1 MTPCG
6 RSTMAA
12 LASVAVYS
20 CMVLCLMS
28 DAVAAQLRVGFYS
41 QTCPTAETLIRQTFN
56 DAVQQTDD
64 IGADLLRMHFHDCF
78 VRGCDG
84 SVLIA
89 SANGNTAEKDAEVN
103 QTIEEEAFQVVDNA
117 KARLEAA
124 CPGVVSCADI
134 LAFFARDSVAHY
146 GGHFYDLPAGR
157 RDGRISRASES
168 MSELPS
174 PNLRLGQLTKVFAG
188 KGLTQ
193 YEMITLSGA
202 HTIGV
207 AHCPAF
213 TSRLYNFSSSSGVDP
228 TLDPAYAAQLQQQ
241 CPTAESNT
249 EVPMDPPSELGFD
262 NSYYQLIL
270 RHRGL
275 FTSDQ
280 TLVSKPAAAAQVT
293 LFALNSA
300 VFKSKFSAAMVRM
313 GSIGVLTGTHGEI
326 RTNCRVPNSIE
337 LGLSSFI

>member
-1 MTPCG
+1 MAPCG

-20 CMVLCLMS
+20 CLALCLMS
-28 DAVAAQLRVGFYS
+28 ASVAAKLRVGFYS
-41 QTCPTAETLIRQTFN
+41 KTCPTAETLVRQTFDN
-56 DAVQQTDD
+56 AVQQTDD

-84 SVLIA
+84 SVLID
-89 SANGNTAEKDAEVN
+89 SANGNTAEKDAEIN
-103 QTIEEEAFQVVDNA
+103 QTIEEEAFEVVYNA
-117 KARLEAA
+117 KASVEAA

-134 LAFFARDSVAHY
+134 LAFIARDSIAHY
-146 GGHFYDLPAGR
+146 GGDFYDVPAGR
-157 RDGRISRASES
+157 RDGRISRASDS
-168 MSELPS
+168 MSELPTS
-174 PNLRLGQLTKVFAG
+174 DLRLGQLTKVFAG

-193 YEMITLSGA
+193 AEMITLSGA

-213 TSRLYNFSSSSGVDP
+213 ANRLYNFSSSSGVDP
-228 TLDPAYAAQLQQQ
+228 TLDAAYAAQLKQQ
-241 CPTAESNT
+241 CPTVGTDA

-262 NSYYQLIL
+262 NSYYQGIL

-280 TLVSKPAAAAQVT
+280 TLVSKPAAAAQVI
-293 LFALNSA
+293 LYALDSD
-300 VFKSKFSAAMVRM
+300 VFKSRFAAAMVRM
-313 GSIGVLTGTHGEI
+313 GSIGVLTGSDGEI
-326 RTNCRVPNSIE
+326 RTNCRVPNSIQ
-337 LGLSSFI
+337 LRYLSQ